1 MIAARPYEHNDMSV
15 EARQWAVDYH
25 NEHGSP
31 WMASTPMEAHLV
43 GKVLRLKLLVALL
56 RREAPPRYET
66 ILASKH

>member
-1 MIAARPYEHNDMSV
+1 
-15 EARQWAVDYH
+15 
-25 NEHGSP
+25 
-31 WMASTPMEAHLV
+31 MEAHLV